1 MSSFNPTTIPGHG
14 IVQTLATEAGVAWDS
29 PEFAKL
35 MDDKDTLK
43 SMRNE
48 FHFPPQPSCNG
59 GPAHILVWKLFRT
72 ST

>member
-35 MDDKDTLK
+35 VSTL
-43 SMRNE
+43 E
-48 FHFPPQPSCNG
+48 
-59 GPAHILVWKLFRT
+59 ILTLYVCLYK
-72 ST
+72 